1 MRYDTFNPRYLSDD
15 SDFNTNADS
24 YYKDL
29 ARKQRLVEELAKK
42 IMEYD
47 KTLEVTLEE
56 IKKVLTEYGDILDG
70 KIETFDKTIFDLV
83 TAWIDENL
91 EDIMYQ
97 GTKLVWFGLTDD
109 GHFMAVI
116 PPNWSDI
123 IFDTGEDGT
132 LILTY

>member
-29 ARKQRLVEELAKK
+29 ARKQKLFELLANK
-42 IMEYD
+42 ILEYD
-47 KTLEVTLEE
+47 QTLEASLEE
-56 IKKVLTEYGDILDG
+56 IQTVLKNYSDILDG
-70 KIETFDKTIFDLV
+70 KIENFDKIIFDLV
-83 TAWIDENL
+83 TEWIDENL
-91 EDIMYQ
+91 EDIFTQ

-109 GHFMAVI
+109 GYFMAVI
-116 PPNWSDI
+116 PPNWSEI
-123 IFDTGEDGT
+123 IFDTSENGE